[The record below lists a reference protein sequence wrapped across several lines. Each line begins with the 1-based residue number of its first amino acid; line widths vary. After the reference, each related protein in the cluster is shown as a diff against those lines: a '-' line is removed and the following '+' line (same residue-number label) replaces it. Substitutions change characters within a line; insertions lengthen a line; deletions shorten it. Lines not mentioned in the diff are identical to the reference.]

1 MNNLKISIRLAEYS
15 DLAEMQKMFVDTI
28 TTICTSD
35 YNEQQIKA
43 WVSGVENKERW
54 NKIMTKQVVLIA
66 QDAEKIVGFITLAN
80 GSHID
85 LLYVHKNYQRK
96 GIANRLLDEI
106 INQARRLRQTN
117 LTSDVSKTAKAFFL
131 RNGFKQLQEQTNIRQ
146 EIELVNYKMSKR
158 L

>member
-1 MNNLKISIRLAEYS
+1 MNNLEISIRLAEYS

-28 TTICTSD
+28 KTICTSD
-35 YNEQQIKA
+35 YDEQQIKA

-54 NKIMTKQVVLIA
+54 NEIMTKQFVLIA
-66 QDAEKIVGFITLAN
+66 QDADKIVGFITLAS
-80 GSHID
+80 GCHID

-96 GIANRLLDEI
+96 GIAKQLLDEI
-106 INQARRLRQTN
+106 TNEALRLRQTN

-146 EIELVNYKMSKR
+146 GIELVNYKMNKR